1 MKQFLKKDSSDIL
14 KVYLPCSLQNSGS
27 VFILWNACATC
38 IVHVRYNCKRWIRM
52 EQGTALAIFSI
63 YGSLVYMS
71 GIIGGWIADRI
82 LGTSNTVFYGGIFIM
97 LGHLVLALPAGVTAL
112 FISMFLIIIEQVY

>member
-1 MKQFLKKDSSDIL
+1 
-14 KVYLPCSLQNSGS
+14 
-27 VFILWNACATC
+27 
-38 IVHVRYNCKRWIRM
+38 
-52 EQGTALAIFSI
+52 
-63 YGSLVYMS
+63 MS

-112 FISMFLIIIEQVY
+112 FISMFLIIIGTGLLNQTFQALWAICIALLITVEMLDLVSSIWV